1 MACDPFLPV
10 FDSHAPYLANRLRG
24 TDNADNVIWNSGD
37 KSLELIQALQVVTI
51 WYWKEA
57 NGDSKYYQLVHMAAT
72 MAIDL
77 RLNKNVEV
85 KRPPLFD
92 LQQSRSF
99 VSDTASLQCRRAWL
113 GCYLLTS
120 R

>member
-1 MACDPFLPV
+1 MACEPFLPV
-10 FDSHAPYLANRLRG
+10 FNSHAPNLATRHRDN
-24 TDNADNVIWNSGD
+24 DNANDEISNSGD
-37 KSLELIQALQVVTI
+37 KSLELVQALQVVTI

-92 LQQSRSF
+92 LQQPRSF
-99 VSDTASLQCRRAWL
+99 VSDTASLECRRAWL